1 MIEGKS
7 ILIGYGY
14 CADEHSHLLEAE
26 VAEGA
31 GRVIPLSLFS
41 TTYLLVIIA

>member
-14 CADEHSHLLEAE
+14 CADEQSRLLEAE
-26 VAEGA
+26 VAEGEEYE
-31 GRVIPLSLFS
+31 G
-41 TTYLLVIIA
+41 